1 MKYSKRNDKI
11 RILIIKGINTLKL
24 IILKYYLNTLKL

>member
-11 RILIIKGINTLKL
+11 RILIIMGINTLKL
-24 IILKYYLNTLKL
+24 ILLKYYLNTLKL